1 MVKEMQKKFNKYFT
15 ESYLTNCIP
24 VILDPRFKMDHVEFR
39 LKKYFGGNADKYLKE
54 VQEAIEV
61 LFKEYAAKYEDKDAV
76 LAGEGTSDDLV
87 VLDDSAMS
95 DWDEHLKQKKS
106 KSCNE
111 LQKYLEEDFHP
122 RTADFDILNW
132 WAVNSARYPV
142 LGSIARDVLA
152 FPASSVASESAFST
166 CGRVITDHRSS
177 LSAETVEALMCL
189 EDWISYAK

>member
-1 MVKEMQKKFNKYFT
+1 MSEDICGLLKVFCHATDVISGSNYATSNLYFLEIWNVKVVLEEQSKSTNDTVTIMVKEMQKKFNKYFT

-95 DWDEHLKQKKS
+95 D
-106 KSCNE
+106 
-111 LQKYLEEDFHP
+111 
-122 RTADFDILNW
+122 
-132 WAVNSARYPV
+132 
-142 LGSIARDVLA
+142 
-152 FPASSVASESAFST
+152 
-166 CGRVITDHRSS
+166 
-177 LSAETVEALMCL
+177 
-189 EDWISYAK
+189 